1 MTLSQHRFALSLSL
15 APVFRHRPGHALPA
29 EGLRK
34 DELVVILMNNS
45 KTVRNGSI
53 MGVQG
58 LVRNEGVSK
67 SHNLAL

>member
-1 MTLSQHRFALSLSL
+1 MFAFVT
-15 APVFRHRPGHALPA
+15 PKIYPA

-45 KTVRNGSI
+45 KTVCNGSI